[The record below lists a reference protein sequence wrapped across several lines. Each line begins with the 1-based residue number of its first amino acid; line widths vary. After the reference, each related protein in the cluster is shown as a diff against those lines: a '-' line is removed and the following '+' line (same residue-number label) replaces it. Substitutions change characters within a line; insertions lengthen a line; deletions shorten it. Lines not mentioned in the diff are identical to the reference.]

1 MGVAFSDSEIET
13 IRTQLKARAREC
25 LMRTGV
31 RKTSV
36 ADLVSPAGISTGAFY
51 RFYDSKELLF
61 FEVFE
66 DMDAEV
72 MDAAAEVLRA
82 RADLVPRDRVILA
95 LTTCFGKLEDLAF
108 MPAWEAESAYLLRK
122 LPPAALANHQEGEG
136 VQIAGLLTEFGIE
149 AILPPAEVA
158 EVLQR
163 LLMSLSRLLAV
174 DPEQSRRV
182 SEFMVRAVCER
193 LFPDA

>member
-13 IRTQLKARAREC
+13 IRERLKARAREC
-25 LMRTGV
+25 LLRTGV

-66 DMDAEV
+66 EMDAEV
-72 MDAAAEVLRA
+72 MDSAAEVLRT
-82 RADLVPRDRVILA
+82 RTDLVPRERVVLA
-95 LTTCFGKLEDLAF
+95 LLTCFGTLESLGF

-122 LPPAALANHQEGEG
+122 LPPEALANHQASEGE
-136 VQIAGLLTEFGIE
+136 QIVGLLSQFGIE
-149 AILPPAEVA
+149 ATLPPAEVA
-158 EVLQR
+158 EIMQR
-163 LLMSLSRLLAV
+163 LLMSLSQLLSV

-182 SEFMVRAVCER
+182 TRFMVRAVCEG

>member
-61 FEVFE
+61 FEVFV

-72 MDAAAEVLRA
+72 MDAAAEVLRT
-82 RADLVPRDRVILA
+82 RTDLVPRERVTLA
-95 LTTCFGKLEDLAF
+95 LMTAFEKLEDLGY
-108 MPAWEAESAYLLRK
+108 MRAWETESVYLLRK
-122 LPPAALANHQEGEG
+122 LPPKALADHQESEGTQIAALLSEY
-136 VQIAGLLTEFGIE
+136 GIK
-149 AILPPAEVA
+149 ACLPPDEVA
-158 EVLQR
+158 EVVQR
-163 LLMSLSRLLAV
+163 LLLSLSQLMAV
-174 DPEQSRRV
+174 DAERGRRV
-182 SEFMVRAVCER
+182 SEFMIRAICDG
-193 LFPDA
+193 LFPDP